1 MHDQGKTKDQLLAEL
16 SEMRQRLANLE
27 SSELRMTREYLENV
41 LENSPD
47 GIGIVDRRGRLT
59 KWNRMAAELY
69 GYSFEELK
77 GKKAFDLYADPQE
90 LNNMLNQLRQTGVV
104 RKYEINMK
112 KKDGSI
118 APFELSIS
126 LLKDDANQTIGSV
139 CVSRDLSD
147 IKKAL
152 TTLRATNEQ
161 LNQEIIV
168 RQHIEDELRQTRDC
182 LENIFENSPDVI
194 GIVDRHGRFV
204 KWNRMA
210 ADLYG
215 YKLEDL
221 EGVRAFDL
229 YDDPEELNNL
239 LTQLR
244 HDGVVKKCEINMRR
258 KDGKIIPFEISI
270 SLLKDSKNNTT
281 GSVCVARD
289 LTGTKKALAILR
301 ETNER
306 LNQEIAER
314 QQAEAALQQAYEH
327 IEQKVKERTKEL
339 LQTNKQLTWEI
350 EERRRIEKALRK
362 SENKYRTLV
371 ENLPQKIFLKDKNS
385 VYSSCNKNYARDLG
399 IKPEEIRG
407 KTDYDFFPETLA
419 EKYRTDDKRVLE
431 SGNSEEIEEKYI
443 HQGQEVYIQT
453 VKTPVKDGK
462 GKIIG
467 TLGIF
472 WDITARRRAEEAFKT
487 LVLNAPIGLFIAQNG
502 RFRQIN
508 PEFEKITGYGEEEL
522 LNDDCLCLVIPEFR
536 EKVKETAIQI
546 LQGKRFLPFEF
557 QYRTKG
563 GDIRWALEKV
573 ATTQYNGERATLGY
587 FMDITDSKHLEVQ
600 FLQAQKMEAV
610 GRLAGG
616 VAHDFNNLLTGILGY
631 GELLFWGLPEDH
643 PRRRYVEE
651 IIKTTERA
659 AALTR
664 QLLAF
669 GRKQIIQPRI
679 INLNEVILGMEK
691 MLRRLLGE
699 DLDLITLL
707 EPDLGAVK
715 ADPGQMDQVIMNL
728 AVNAR
733 DAMPRGGLLTLKT
746 ENVFLD
752 EAYIWEHMEAK
763 PGSYVLLAVS
773 DSGSGMDPDTKAHIF
788 EPFFTTKEPGKG
800 TGLGLATVHGIIK
813 QSGGHIWVYSEAG
826 KGTTF
831 KIYLPRVEAQ
841 AVSLQPQAAPAA
853 SLRGQ
858 ETILVAEDDE
868 KLRGAI
874 CQTLR
879 SYGYSVLEAG
889 NGNEAIL
896 LCGQHQGP
904 IHLVLT
910 DVIMPGM
917 SGGELIERL
926 APLNRKMKVLFMS
939 GYTEDTAALQSLL
952 AAGVPFLEKPFKMMN
967 LVEKVRQVLD
977 TPPTWSP

>member
-1 MHDQGKTKDQLLAEL
+1 MQDIAKTKDQLLEEL
-16 SEMRQRLANLE
+16 TAMRQRLTQMEN
-27 SSELRMTREYLENV
+27 SELKMTREYLENV
-41 LENSPD
+41 LENSPEC
-47 GIGIVDRRGRLT
+47 IGIVDKHGRLI

-77 GKKAFDLYADPQE
+77 GKKAFELYADPQE
-90 LNNMLNQLRQTGVV
+90 LNKMLSQLRQMGVIT
-104 RKYEINMK
+104 KYEINMK

-126 LLKDDANQTIGSV
+126 LLKDDDNETIGSV

-152 TTLRATNEQ
+152 TAVRTTNEQ

-168 RQHIEDELRQTRDC
+168 RQRVEDELRQTRDC

-194 GIVDRHGRFV
+194 GIVDRHGKFI

-210 ADLYG
+210 VELYG
-215 YKLEDL
+215 FRLEEL
-221 EGVRAFDL
+221 EGIKAFDL
-229 YDDPEELNNL
+229 YDNQNDLNDML
-239 LTQLR
+239 MQLR
-244 HDGVVKKCEINMRR
+244 HDGVVKKCEINMKR
-258 KDGKIIPFEISI
+258 KDGNIIPFEISI
-270 SLLKDSKNNTT
+270 GLLKDKRNNTT

-306 LNQEIAER
+306 LNQEIVER
-314 QQAEAALQQAYEH
+314 QQAEEALQQAYQH
-327 IEQKVKERTKEL
+327 IEQKVQDRTKEL
-339 LQTNKQLTWEI
+339 VQTNKQLSWEI

-385 VYSSCNKNYARDLG
+385 VYSSCNENFARDLG
-399 IKPEEIRG
+399 ISPEEVRG
-407 KTDYDFFPETLA
+407 KTDYDFVPEALA
-419 EKYRTDDKRVLE
+419 EKYRADDKRILE
-431 SGNSEEIEEKYI
+431 SGNTEEIEETYI
-443 HQGQEVYIQT
+443 HQGQEVFIQT

-467 TLGIF
+467 ILGIF

-487 LVLNAPIGLFIAQNG
+487 LVLNAPIGLFIARDG

-508 PEFEKITGYGEEEL
+508 PEFEKITGYSEEEL

-536 EKVKETAIQI
+536 EKVKETALQI
-546 LQGKRFLPFEF
+546 LQGKRTLPFEF

-573 ATTQYNGERATLGY
+573 ATTQYEGERGTLGY

-631 GELLFWGLPEDH
+631 GELLSWDLPEDH
-643 PRRRYVEE
+643 PRRRYVDE

-659 AALTR
+659 AALTQ

-679 INLNEVILGMEK
+679 ISLNEVISGMEK

-699 DLDLITLL
+699 DLDLVTLL
-707 EPDLGAVK
+707 EPDLAAVK

-763 PGSYVLLAVS
+763 PGPYVMLAVS
-773 DSGSGMDPDTKAHIF
+773 DSGSGMDPETKAHIF

-813 QSGGHIWVYSEAG
+813 QSDGHVWVYSEPG

-831 KIYLPRVEAQ
+831 KIYLPRVEAP
-841 AVSLQPQAAPAA
+841 AISLQPVTAPAA

-858 ETILVAEDDE
+858 ETILVAEDEE

-874 CQTLR
+874 CQILR
-879 SYGYSVLEAG
+879 SYGYRVLEAG
-889 NGNEAIL
+889 HGQEALL
-896 LCGQHQGP
+896 LCGRHQGP
-904 IHLVLT
+904 LHLVLT
-910 DVIMPGM
+910 DVVMPGM

-926 APLNRKMKVLFMS
+926 TSFGRQIKVLFMS
-939 GYTEDTAALQSLL
+939 GYTADTAALQSLL
-952 AAGVPFLEKPFKMMN
+952 AAGVPFLEKPFKMMK
-967 LVEKVRQVLD
+967 LLQKVREVLD
-977 TPPTWSP
+977 TPAIWSF

>member
-1 MHDQGKTKDQLLAEL
+1 MEDQGKTREQLLEEL
-16 SEMRQRLANLE
+16 SVTRQRLAQVE
-27 SSELRMTREYLENV
+27 SSELKMTREYLENV

-47 GIGIVDRRGRLT
+47 GIGIVDRHGRLT

-90 LNNMLNQLRQTGVV
+90 LNNMLSGLRQTGVV
-104 RKYEINMK
+104 RRYEINMK

-126 LLKDDANQTIGSV
+126 LLKDDDGENLGSV

-147 IKKAL
+147 IKKTLTAL
-152 TTLRATNEQ
+152 RTTNEQ

-168 RQHIEDELRQTRDC
+168 RQRIEDELRQTRDC

-194 GIVDRHGRFV
+194 GIVDKHGKFI
-204 KWNRMA
+204 KWNKMA
-210 ADLYG
+210 VELYG
-215 YKLEDL
+215 YRLEELEDMK
-221 EGVRAFDL
+221 AFDL
-229 YDDPEELNNL
+229 YDDHNEMNNM

-244 HDGVVKKCEINMRR
+244 HDGVVKKCEIRMRR
-258 KDGKIIPFEISI
+258 KDGNVIPFELSI
-270 SLLKDSKNNTT
+270 GLLKDKRNYTT

-314 QQAEAALQQAYEH
+314 QQAEEALQQAYQQ

-339 LQTNKQLTWEI
+339 VQTNEQLTWEI

-385 VYSSCNKNYARDLG
+385 VYSSCNENFARDLG
-399 IKPEEIRG
+399 IKPEEVRG
-407 KTDYDFFPETLA
+407 KTDYDFFPEALA
-419 EKYRTDDKRVLE
+419 AKYRTDDNKIME
-431 SGNSEEIEEKYI
+431 SGNSAEIEEKYV
-443 HQGQEVYIQT
+443 HQGQEVFIQT

-467 TLGIF
+467 ILGIF

-502 RFRQIN
+502 RFRRIN

-536 EKVKETAIQI
+536 EKVKEMAVQI
-546 LQGKRFLPFEF
+546 LQGKRTLPFEF

-563 GDIRWALEKV
+563 GDLRWALEKV
-573 ATTQYNGERATLGY
+573 ATTQYEGARATLGY

-631 GELLFWGLPEDH
+631 SELLFWDLPEDH

-679 INLNEVILGMEK
+679 INLNEVISGMEK

-699 DLDLITLL
+699 DLDLVTLMD
-707 EPDLGAVK
+707 PDLGAVK

-733 DAMPRGGLLTLKT
+733 DAMPQGGLLTLKT

-763 PGSYVLLAVS
+763 PGSYVMLAVS
-773 DSGSGMDPDTKAHIF
+773 DSGSGMDPETKAHIF

-813 QSGGHIWVYSEAG
+813 QSDGHIWVYSEAG

-831 KIYLPRVEAQ
+831 KIYLPRVEA
-841 AVSLQPQAAPAA
+841 AARSLQPAATPAA
-853 SLRGQ
+853 ALRGQ
-858 ETILVAEDDE
+858 ETILVVEDDE

-879 SYGYSVLEAG
+879 SYGYRVLEAG
-889 NGNEAIL
+889 NGNEAL
-896 LCGQHQGP
+896 SLWGQHQGP
-904 IHLVLT
+904 LHLVLT
-910 DVIMPGM
+910 DVVMPGM
-917 SGGELIERL
+917 SGGELLERL
-926 APLNRKMKVLFMS
+926 SSFSRQMKVLFMS

-952 AAGVPFLEKPFKMMN
+952 AAGVPFLEKPFKMIKM
-967 LVEKVRQVLD
+967 VEKVREVLD
-977 TPPTWSP
+977 TPLT